1 MFIHFEE
8 YAAAQ
13 MLCQPDSPPRSQGKL
28 YFSEDW
34 QRTVYGM
41 AMALSRDGH
50 FEWEDF
56 RQELI
61 AAIAAWE
68 AGACGGSQTPWDYYA
83 CYTTA
88 LIKVLERHSLLQP
101 GELEPLLQTLR
112 EVGARAPA
120 QPAA

>member
-1 MFIHFEE
+1 MFTRFED

-13 MLCQPDSPPRSQGKL
+13 MLGHPDSPPRSQGKL
-28 YFSEDW
+28 YFSADW

-56 RQELI
+56 RQQLI

-68 AGACGGSQTPWDYYA
+68 AGACAGGQTPWDYYA

-88 LIKVLERHSLLQP
+88 LIKVLEAHSLLQP
-101 GELEPLLQTLR
+101 GELAPLMAGLL
-112 EVGARAPA
+112 EISAPARAPV
-120 QPAA
+120 